1 MTQSIADR
9 DKAQREF
16 SRYQRGYDKGA
27 FTEQDLDSRR
37 QAYKAS
43 EAAVDV
49 SQARVS
55 QAKIALNSEIGGENT
70 RVAQSLA
77 ELRQAE
83 FDLEQTVVKAPTD
96 GFATQ
101 LALRP
106 GVMAVPL
113 PLAPVMTFVHTEE
126 TLYAAA
132 FRQTRFSVYNRAMKQ
147 SFSLEQFLA
156 RFLRDELLM
165 YCPLSAKAN
174 FKLVALYWVL
184 KHCVPMDVFLLRS
197 KLPMIYPVIISP
209 WERLSKL
216 PCIQI
221 SSLMYPLCAKF

>member
-70 RVAQSLA
+70 ESLS
-77 ELRQAE
+77 
-83 FDLEQTVVKAPTD
+83 
-96 GFATQ
+96 
-101 LALRP
+101 
-106 GVMAVPL
+106 
-113 PLAPVMTFVHTEE
+113 H
-126 TLYAAA
+126 
-132 FRQTRFSVYNRAMKQ
+132 
-147 SFSLEQFLA
+147 
-156 RFLRDELLM
+156 
-165 YCPLSAKAN
+165 
-174 FKLVALYWVL
+174 
-184 KHCVPMDVFLLRS
+184 
-197 KLPMIYPVIISP
+197 
-209 WERLSKL
+209 
-216 PCIQI
+216 
-221 SSLMYPLCAKF
+221 